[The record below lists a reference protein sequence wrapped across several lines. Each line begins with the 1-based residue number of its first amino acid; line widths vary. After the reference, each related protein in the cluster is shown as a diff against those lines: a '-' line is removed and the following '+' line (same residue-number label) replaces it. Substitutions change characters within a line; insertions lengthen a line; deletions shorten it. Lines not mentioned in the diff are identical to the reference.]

1 MQGYPDLLPSNL
13 ARHEYH
19 YLHTNGARK
28 TPPHM
33 LYLPYLKPEEFF
45 ANRKLKTPNLPLNN
59 IILSPKRFELGA

>member
-1 MQGYPDLLPSNL
+1 
-13 ARHEYH
+13 
-19 YLHTNGARK
+19 
-28 TPPHM
+28 M